1 MAFFEKKNSDKEQL
15 VEKKEVSSLE
25 ELRQVQ
31 PIVEEIEKQMR

>member
-1 MAFFEKKNSDKEQL
+1 MAFFKKKNSDKEQL